1 MPLRLPLGWIVT
13 LNIIGWPI
21 IQLGLARLF
30 LVIDAARFDPQ
41 SAWFRPRRWEQ
52 DGRFYQALFR
62 VRSWKSWLPDAA
74 PWFGGFA
81 KARLSEADV
90 QYLRRFAQETCRGEL
105 AHLCMLACAPV
116 FIIWNPLWADAV
128 MIAYAAAAN
137 LPCVMVQRYNRGRVM
152 RAAERRL
159 PVEAAS

>member
-30 LVIDAARFDPQ
+30 LLIDAERFDPQ
-41 SAWFRPRRWEQ
+41 SAWFRPRRWER
-52 DGRFYQALFR
+52 DGRFYQSLFN
-62 VRSWKSWLPDAA
+62 VRTWKRWLPDAG

-90 QYLRRFAQETCRGEL
+90 QYLRRFAQETCRGEM
-105 AHLCMLACAPV
+105 AHWFMLACAPV
-116 FIIWNPLWADAV
+116 FFIWNPLWADAV

-137 LPCVMVQRYNRGRVM
+137 LPCVMTQRFNRARVT
-152 RAAERRL
+152 RAAERRY
-159 PVEAAS
+159 SCRT